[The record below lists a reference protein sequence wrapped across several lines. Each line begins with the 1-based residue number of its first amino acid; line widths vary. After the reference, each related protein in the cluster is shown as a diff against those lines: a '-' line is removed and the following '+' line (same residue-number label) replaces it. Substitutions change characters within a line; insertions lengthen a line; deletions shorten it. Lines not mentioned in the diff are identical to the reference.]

1 MIQKIPLKAWEL
13 MFSLLVLFLALFYVA
28 IAFDGGLHRS
38 IQAALAVAFV
48 PVSFVW
54 RIKPI
59 LSSFLMV
66 MILYAWS
73 INWIT
78 ALPSNLGLT
87 PFFLFLPVAIYGVS
101 RQSDS
106 RRWVTGIALLA
117 FVYCIIS
124 PVMWQFGPDGMAY
137 RSFEQAISWLL
148 VQWLALSIVLQFGRA
163 ERKQEKQRE
172 LDRRRKEQSNLE
184 KLRKIQAQ
192 ERMQIAREIHDVLA
206 HSLTLINVQASAGE
220 IAGKASADNSNNAQE
235 EALRN
240 IRRISSDSLVEV
252 RGIVRALRDN
262 ISKSQEQGLTGLSNM
277 HSQLENFSKAG
288 LKIHADLPSPEEMQE
303 LVQSVPLITQLAVR
317 RIIDES
323 LTNILRHQ
331 GVETSTS
338 IKMLISFAAN
348 ELSLVI
354 TSKSKGKSV
363 EVFEGSGSG
372 LIGMQERVANLGGWI
387 TFKHKDGMFSVT
399 ASVPI
404 LPG

>member
-13 MFSLLVLFLALFYVA
+13 MFSLLVLFLALFYVS

-48 PVSFVW
+48 PVSFFW
-54 RIKPI
+54 RIKPL

-73 INWIT
+73 FNWIT
-78 ALPSNLGLT
+78 ALPTNLGLT
-87 PFFLFLPVAIYGVS
+87 PFFLFLPVAVYRVS

-106 RRWVTGIALLA
+106 KRWVTGIALLA
-117 FVYCIIS
+117 FLYCVIS

-137 RSFEQAISWLL
+137 RSLEQAISWLL

-163 ERKQEKQRE
+163 ERKQEQQRE
-172 LDRRRKEQSNLE
+172 LDRRIKEQSNLE
-184 KLRKIQAQ
+184 KLRKIQDQ
-192 ERMQIAREIHDVLA
+192 ERMQIAREIHDILA

-220 IAGKASADNSNNAQE
+220 IAGKTSADKSNNAQE
-235 EALRN
+235 EALKN

-262 ISKSQEQGLTGLSNM
+262 TSKSQEQGLTGLSNM

-288 LKIHADLPSPEEMQE
+288 LKIHADLPSQEDMQE
-303 LVQSVPLITQLAVR
+303 LVQSAPLITQLAVR

-363 EVFEGSGSG
+363 EAFEGSGSG

-404 LPG
+404 LPR

>member
-13 MFSLLVLFLALFYVA
+13 MFSLLVLFLALFYVS

-48 PVSFVW
+48 PVSFFW

-66 MILYAWS
+66 MVLYAWS
-73 INWIT
+73 VNWIT
-78 ALPSNLGLT
+78 ALPTNLGLT
-87 PFFLFLPVAIYGVS
+87 PFFLFLPVAVYGVA

-124 PVMWQFGPDGMAY
+124 PVMWQFGTDAMAY
-137 RSFEQAISWLL
+137 RSLEQAISWLL

-163 ERKQEKQRE
+163 ERKQEQQRE
-172 LDRRRKEQSNLE
+172 RDRRIKERSNLE
-184 KLRKIQAQ
+184 KLRKIQTQ
-192 ERMQIAREIHDVLA
+192 ERIQIAREIHDVLA

-220 IAGKASADNSNNAQE
+220 IAGKTSADNSDNAQE
-235 EALRN
+235 EALKN

-262 ISKSQEQGLTGLSNM
+262 TSKSQEQGLTGLSNM
-277 HSQLENFSKAG
+277 YSQLENFSKAG

-363 EVFEGSGSG
+363 EAFEGSGSG

-387 TFKHKDGMFSVT
+387 TFKHKDGTFSVT

>member
-13 MFSLLVLFLALFYVA
+13 MFSLLVLFLALFYVS

-48 PVSFVW
+48 PVSFFW

-66 MILYAWS
+66 MVLYAWS
-73 INWIT
+73 VNWIT
-78 ALPSNLGLT
+78 ALPTNLGLT
-87 PFFLFLPVAIYGVS
+87 PFFLFLPVAVYGVA

-124 PVMWQFGPDGMAY
+124 PVMWQFGTDAMAY
-137 RSFEQAISWLL
+137 RSLEQAISWLL

-163 ERKQEKQRE
+163 ERKQEQQRE

-184 KLRKIQAQ
+184 KLRKIQDQ
-192 ERMQIAREIHDVLA
+192 ERMQIAREIHDILA

-220 IAGKASADNSNNAQE
+220 IAGKTSVDNSNNAQE

-262 ISKSQEQGLTGLSNM
+262 TSKSQDQGLTGLSNV

-288 LKIHADLPSPEEMQE
+288 LKIHADLPSPEKMQE
-303 LVQSVPLITQLAVR
+303 LVQSAPLITQLAVR

-323 LTNILRHQ
+323 LTNVLRHQ
-331 GVETSTS
+331 GVETSTT
-338 IKMLISFAAN
+338 IKMSISFFTN
-348 ELSLVI
+348 EISLTI
-354 TSKSKGKSV
+354 TSKSEGKNV
-363 EVFEGSGSG
+363 ESFDGSGSG
-372 LIGMQERVANLGGWI
+372 IIGMQERVANLGGWI
-387 TFKHKDGMFSVT
+387 TFKRKGDMFAVT

-404 LPG
+404 LLG